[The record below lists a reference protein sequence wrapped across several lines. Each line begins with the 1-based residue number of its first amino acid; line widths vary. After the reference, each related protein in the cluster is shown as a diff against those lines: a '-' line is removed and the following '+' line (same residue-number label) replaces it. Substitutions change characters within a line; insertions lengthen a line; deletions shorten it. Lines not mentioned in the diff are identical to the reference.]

1 MEKKSLKTSLRLQLK
16 HIDGSEV
23 KTDDKKIYNFS
34 ITNLGK
40 RKKTIMSEPIDIVK
54 IRAQQVLIRLA
65 D

>member
-40 RKKTIMSEPIDIVK
+40 RKKQLCLNQK
-54 IRAQQVLIRLA
+54 IQSK
-65 D
+65 